1 MIQLSNFDTRET
13 SDLDLNFKMVH
24 PATQLREGCTSI
36 GKRHF
41 KRVSSNEFCSSWC
54 VFDVRRDEV
63 RSERN
68 IGVGIKGGSS
78 FGFGVR
84 ADLLHDLVVKSSR
97 AYAARVRLWLPAG
110 SREG

>member
-1 MIQLSNFDTRET
+1 M
-13 SDLDLNFKMVH
+13 
-24 PATQLREGCTSI
+24 
-36 GKRHF
+36 KRH
-41 KRVSSNEFCSSWC
+41 
-54 VFDVRRDEV
+54 EV

-97 AYAARVRLWLPAG
+97 AYAARVQLWLPAG
-110 SREG
+110 SKEG

>member
-1 MIQLSNFDTRET
+1 MRS
-13 SDLDLNFKMVH
+13 
-24 PATQLREGCTSI
+24 
-36 GKRHF
+36 KRN
-41 KRVSSNEFCSSWC
+41 V
-54 VFDVRRDEV
+54 
-63 RSERN
+63 
-68 IGVGIKGGSS
+68 GVGIKGGSS